1 MEGEVE
7 WDAVA
12 EALNAAS
19 SNPLPTTKNAKLFH
33 SLVAECQ
40 VRSLLAEK
48 DQSSKDLRST

>member
-1 MEGEVE
+1 MEGEAE
-7 WDAVA
+7 LDAVA

-19 SNPLPTTKNAKLFH
+19 SNSMPATKNAKLFH

-48 DQSSKDLRST
+48 DRGSKDLRSK